1 MVPNRTIPR
10 ISLGLWQ
17 RTETE
22 SREVEREEHMV
33 TRTGATPL
41 RSKAE
46 KEKMVDTPARVL
58 EEGAA

>member
-1 MVPNRTIPR
+1 MVPNRTVPR

-33 TRTGATPL
+33 TRTVATPL
-41 RSKAE
+41 RPKAE
-46 KEKMVDTPARVL
+46 REKVADTRTGVP
-58 EEGAA
+58 EEGAP